1 MAGDF
6 VLLAYARTTPYPYEP
21 QTPLS
26 LFGLG
31 AYLEAHGVLVA
42 YYDERVEPWS
52 HFNELLA
59 QKPLAVGFSVM
70 GGYQIIAA
78 RRLSRR
84 ARAASPESKIVWGGV
99 LPSCLPREVMNEID
113 VDCIALGEAEETMRE
128 LCRGFASRR
137 ADLSGIRGLV
147 WRDRGSIVINPKRPP
162 PQLEQLPFAYH
173 SPTLPLLRRYLEKPA
188 TREAVG
194 YETSRGCPSRCGFCY
209 SPVFHGPVR
218 GKSLAKISREL
229 GRLRELGVSSLDIYD
244 DVLMGGVA
252 ADIAALCDLLKALSF
267 TWTANL
273 RVDLASADILNR
285 LEDSGCRW
293 LYFGLESNDDAT
305 LRGLGKG
312 FSWTQVRAGLALL
325 RDRRIGTVFSLI
337 CGLPGKDSEQ
347 GVRRS
352 LELAEEL
359 HLSFPKAEIQIQSFV
374 PLPGAALYSEAV
386 AQGFRPPDGL
396 EGWAGHDHFRVALP
410 WLKDPALPAKAYLTS
425 FLAYR
430 YRRHLSGFPACLI
443 AYPLHHLS
451 RWRIRR
457 QFFGCYFEKPLYALG
472 MAVLRGWIALRFFC
486 RDGLRA
492 ENNR

>member
-31 AYLEAHGVLVA
+31 AYLEAQGVSVA

-52 HFNELLA
+52 RFDGLLA
-59 QKPLAVGFSVM
+59 RKPLAVGFSVM
-70 GGYQIIAA
+70 GGYQIVSAQ
-78 RRLSRR
+78 RLSRR
-84 ARAASPESKIVWGGV
+84 ARATAPKSKIVWGGIF
-99 LPSCLPREVMNEID
+99 PSCLPREVMDEAD
-113 VDCIALGEAEETMRE
+113 VDCIALGEAEEILLE
-128 LCRGFASRR
+128 LCGAFASQR

-147 WRDRGSIVINPKRPP
+147 WRDRGRIVINPGRQP
-162 PQLEQLPFAYH
+162 PQLEPLPLAYH
-173 SPTLPLLRRYLEKPA
+173 SPALPLLRRYLERPA
-188 TREAVG
+188 LREAVG
-194 YETSRGCPSRCGFCY
+194 YETTRGCPSRCGFCY
-209 SPVFHGPVR
+209 SPAFHGPVR
-218 GKSLAKISREL
+218 VKSLAKIRREL
-229 GRLRELGVSSLDIYD
+229 GLLRELGVSSLDIYD
-244 DVLMGGVA
+244 DVLMGGST
-252 ADIAALCDLLKALSF
+252 ADIVALCEILKGLSF
-267 TWTANL
+267 TWSANL
-273 RVDLASADILNR
+273 RVDMVSADFLNL

-293 LYFGLESNDDAT
+293 LYFGLESDDDAT
-305 LRGLGKG
+305 LRDLGKG

-359 HLSFPKAEIQIQSFV
+359 HRSFPKAEIQIQSFV

-386 AQGFRPPDGL
+386 ARGFRPPGGL

-410 WLKDPALPAKAYLTS
+410 WLKDPALPAKAYLAS

-430 YRRHLSGFPACLI
+430 YPRHLSGFPACLI
-443 AYPLHHLS
+443 AYPLHLLS

-457 QFFGCYFEKPLYALG
+457 RFFGCYFEKPLYALG

-486 RDGLRA
+486 RGGLRA
-492 ENNR
+492 GSKR